1 MMKEKLNAMVD
12 ELAIVANI
20 AVYAV
25 VCGAAWELG
34 KSLCEWMFR

>member
-1 MMKEKLNAMVD
+1 MMKEKLKAVVD

-20 AVYAV
+20 AVYAA

-34 KSLCEWMFR
+34 KSLCSWIFR